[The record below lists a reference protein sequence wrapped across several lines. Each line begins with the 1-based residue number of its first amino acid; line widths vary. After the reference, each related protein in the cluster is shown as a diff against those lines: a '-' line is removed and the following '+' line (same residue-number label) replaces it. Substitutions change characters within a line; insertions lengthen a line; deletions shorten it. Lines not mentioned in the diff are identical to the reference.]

1 MLDGFGQA
9 PVCIELD
16 LDSYEGPWTHVER
29 FRGRSGWLVVAE
41 AQVSTAD
48 TDWNTTLVA
57 ACDDYGEPVPHFL
70 APNLLACA
78 CSYPKPCREYPP
90 NVLNDLLDEA
100 AHELRLGWLRENN
113 ASLLNL
119 SRAAGERIAS
129 LEAATRA
136 AVDDADRRIAD
147 LRRRRRLPGVSLH
160 AIGVFDD
167 TITAIEVNRED
178 SLHRLAEQRAQVRR
192 TVEEQELALLRR
204 SSVRVTWEPLYHV
217 SWVTAGHVGE
227 DELAVRDHVANAR
240 YRAGMFAHNERQ
252 GRHEDAIAAT
262 SLLIAH
268 PKRVANQYVAIT
280 AATVPPSPPSGTV
293 PSAKASPTGGEE
305 EGCCK
310 LIRRVKTLAAQVE
323 ALHNNRLP
331 IGRGYLIRMVGLRR
345 EVATALSGLFQSDAV
360 TKPERAALVDAE
372 RRLAGVET
380 ILSQRPRGQTH
391 PSQPPKPVIAA
402 AASVRAVAATTPEAP
417 SMTATG
423 TTSSP
428 VASAVTTAPL
438 TFAKLKFERNLL
450 ARQLAELET
459 TGRKFL
465 SGSPKFER
473 NHAQRADIAVR
484 IQALDIEIMGQDAAA
499 MVEPSL
505 EDQRAELQAELRRHE
520 QRGARSSDGA
530 YRYRQ
535 YRDGRL
541 TLLGRIAEIEA
552 RIVRRGARESRI
564 SIGQVSLENER

>member
-9 PVCIELD
+9 PVCVEFD
-16 LDSYEGPWTHVER
+16 LDSYDGPWTHVER

-41 AQVSTAD
+41 AQVGTAD
-48 TDWNTTLVA
+48 ADWNTTLVA
-57 ACDDYGEPVPHFL
+57 ACDDYGEPVPHFM

-78 CSYPKPCREYPP
+78 CSHPKPCREYPP
-90 NVLNDLLDEA
+90 NVLDDLLDDA

-119 SRAAGERIAS
+119 SRACGERIAS
-129 LEAATRA
+129 LEVATRA

-160 AIGVFDD
+160 AIGIFND
-167 TITAIEVNRED
+167 TITAIEVDREAA
-178 SLHRLAEQRAQVRR
+178 LHRLVEQRAQVRR
-192 TVEEQELALLRR
+192 AVEEQELALLQR
-204 SSVRVTWEPLYHV
+204 SSVRVTWEPLYYV
-217 SWVTAGHVGE
+217 SWATAGHVGE

-240 YRAGMFAHNERQ
+240 YRAGVFAHNERQ

-268 PKRVANQYVAIT
+268 PKRVANQYKAIT
-280 AATVPPSPPSGTV
+280 AATVPPPPPSGTL
-293 PSAKASPTGGEE
+293 PSAKASPAGGEE
-305 EGCCK
+305 EGHRK
-310 LIRRVKTLAAQVE
+310 LIRRVKALAAQVD

-345 EVATALSGLFQSDAV
+345 EVATALSGLVQADAV
-360 TKPERAALVDAE
+360 TEPERAALVDAE

-402 AASVRAVAATTPEAP
+402 AASVRAVAATAPEAP
-417 SMTATG
+417 SMTAIG
-423 TTSSP
+423 ASSSP
-428 VASAVTTAPL
+428 VASAVTTAPR

-473 NHAQRADIAVR
+473 NHAQRADLAVR
-484 IQALDIEIMGQDAAA
+484 IRALDVEIMGQDAAA
-499 MVEPSL
+499 MVQPSL

-530 YRYRQ
+530 YCYRQ

-552 RIVRRGARESRI
+552 RIARRGARESRVG
-564 SIGQVSLENER
+564 IGQVSLENER